1 MQNNYQSS
9 SGFRDRS
16 RKYDTYIPPTV
27 TGRDA
32 IAYEP
37 APAQQQTSP
46 YDIAVHHSASPQTQA
61 KTSLDFV
68 PVKQQ
73 PAPKKKMHI
82 VLPHKKK
89 KPLPARKTLF
99 SGVIRATVELEKV
112 TRQSMQ
118 AVKHTFEPPEV
129 VALRTRRQRM
139 VVRTFYAVGAFSFVL
154 AIGLAI
160 KVITS
165 ESPKQR
171 TNTGVLGLQTAAQND
186 AMRASEAPTETKP
199 TKQDFDTYLVAQ
211 PYPRYLRIP
220 SIGVE
225 SRVRRLGLDSKN
237 AVGSPN
243 SIYDTGWYDGSVRP
257 GEVDGSS
264 IIVGHVAG
272 PSQQGVF
279 WNLSR
284 LEVGAS
290 IEIEK
295 GNGQTLK
302 YRVTKVDKLPP
313 GDLDMTKYIK
323 TDVAG
328 KHDVKLITSAGKYAE
343 ISEQFAGRVVVTAE
357 LN

>member
-1 MQNNYQSS
+1 MQNNYQSY

-16 RKYDTYIPPTV
+16 RKYDTYIPPSV

-32 IAYEP
+32 ITHDP
-37 APAQQQTSP
+37 TPVVQQTSP
-46 YDIAVHHSASPQTQA
+46 YDIAVHHVAPQTHA

-68 PVKQQ
+68 PIKQQ
-73 PAPKKKMHI
+73 PQKKKIHI
-82 VLPHKKK
+82 ALPLKKK

-99 SGVIRATVELEKV
+99 SGVLRATVQLEKV

-129 VALRTRRQRM
+129 VAMRTRRQRM
-139 VVRTFYAVGAFSFVL
+139 VVRTFYAVGVFSFVL
-154 AIGLAI
+154 AIGLAV
-160 KVITS
+160 KVING

-171 TNTGVLGLQTAAQND
+171 TNTGVLGLQTASQND
-186 AMRASEAPTETKP
+186 AMRASEAPAEVKP

-272 PSQQGVF
+272 PTQQGVF
-279 WNLSR
+279 WNLSK
-284 LEVGAS
+284 LEVGAEV
-290 IEIEK
+290 EIEK
-295 GNGQTLK
+295 GNGQTIRYK
-302 YRVTKVDKLPP
+302 VTKVDKLPA
-313 GDLDMTKYIK
+313 GDLDMTKYLK

-328 KHDVKLITSAGKYAE
+328 KHDIKLITSAGKYAE

-357 LN
+357 QK